1 MPDWTLHHPADRLIW
16 QAPDVLT
23 FSGRQHPA
31 ESSQVCCA
39 AEVTKSFDVPK
50 WLQVT
55 KQSGTIDSL
64 FFKQLILRA
73 TASFWAVLME
83 AKPKKQ
89 PSTRVFMHARDG
101 CRAGTCSHVRLLLSP
116 GLKRVELDSHLDS
129 FEPRNLQINQNKLEK
144 REKGNANSG
153 RPRSFSHIFFV
164 RQQQQ
169 LGARPPKAKRKR
181 KLAY

>member
-1 MPDWTLHHPADRLIW
+1 VEQLI
-16 QAPDVLT
+16 P
-23 FSGRQHPA
+23 
-31 ESSQVCCA
+31 
-39 AEVTKSFDVPK
+39 SFE
-50 WLQVT
+50 
-55 KQSGTIDSL
+55 TIDSQRYRL
-64 FFKQLILRA
+64 FLSSSNGSQK
-73 TASFWAVLME
+73 
-83 AKPKKQ
+83 KKKQ

-129 FEPRNLQINQNKLEK
+129 FEPRNLQKNQNKLEK

-164 RQQQQ
+164 RQQQE